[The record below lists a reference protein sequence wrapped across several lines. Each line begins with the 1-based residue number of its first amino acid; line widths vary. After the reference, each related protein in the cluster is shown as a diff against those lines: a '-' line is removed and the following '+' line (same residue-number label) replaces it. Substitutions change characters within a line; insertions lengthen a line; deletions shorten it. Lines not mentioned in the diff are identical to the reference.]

1 MLHGYQLV
9 IKVEVTAFSFGLKIV
24 LLEGRVFWPRVKASH
39 SIINSGKIR
48 HCWIKL
54 NERGT

>member
-1 MLHGYQLV
+1 MLGFQPV
-9 IKVEVTAFSFGLKIV
+9 IKVEVTAFGFGLNIV
-24 LLEGRVFWPRVKASH
+24 LGEGRVFLPRVKASH